1 MHTNECEAPDACM
14 AFRGASPGRARRR
27 RRMVLAW
34 GGGCAAAW
42 DGGVKEP
49 VRRYAYCCSVC
60 VSWGVGG
67 LLCVGWLAC
76 ALGVAGRCL
85 APRHAM
91 LLGRFSGAFG
101 SLLGFA
107 CVRARRLR
115 HVLLREGVDGVYRCA
130 TPSMRRMGADSCH
143 VAFVPYAH
151 THTHTHTHMRART
164 HTHTQTS
171 ATCLML
177 SSLSQGHRRA
187 VRAAED
193 GACVRGGPGIE
204 GSRSDKVC
212 LLLYVLELGR
222 LGLFCMRQLAC
233 SLGVPGRC
241 LAPRML
247 CCSLL

>member
-14 AFRGASPGRARRR
+14 AFRGASLGRARRR

-76 ALGVAGRCL
+76 ALGVAVRCL

-91 LLGRFSGAFG
+91 LLGCFSGAFG

-151 THTHTHTHMRART
+151 THTRTCART
-164 HTHTQTS
+164 HTHTNTNECDS
-171 ATCLML
+171 PNAFI
-177 SSLSQGHRRA
+177 A
-187 VRAAED
+187 VA
-193 GACVRGGPGIE
+193 GA
-204 GSRSDKVC
+204 S
-212 LLLYVLELGR
+212 
-222 LGLFCMRQLAC
+222 
-233 SLGVPGRC
+233 PGRARRRGWC
-241 LAPRML
+241 LRQGGAWDRGVKERQGML
-247 CCSLL
+247 AAVCA